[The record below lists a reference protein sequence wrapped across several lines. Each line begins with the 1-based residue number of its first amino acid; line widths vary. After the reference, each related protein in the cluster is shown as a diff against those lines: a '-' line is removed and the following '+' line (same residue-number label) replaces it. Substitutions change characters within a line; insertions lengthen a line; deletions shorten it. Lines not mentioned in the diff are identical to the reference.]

1 MPRRLPKYVNAFANK
16 QRTNQT
22 VRYVFRRKG
31 QKSVVLPGPFL
42 SQAFNAAYATAL
54 AGAPQKIG
62 ADRTEPGSVDALCVK
77 FYASSFWRETLTDA
91 SRQTYRP
98 IIERFRAKYGWG
110 KVAQVNPEIIA
121 RLLDKVAKPSARKK
135 LLKVLRM
142 LMQAAIPSL
151 LKTDPTAGIKVTLP
165 KSKGHHS
172 WTDDEIEQYRAHW
185 PLGTPARLVMEF
197 ALETTS
203 RRTEVARLSPQ
214 HVKDGWLKIE
224 RCHRSRDV
232 EILITPALQAAID
245 AMPAIGM
252 RTYVVGKR
260 GGPLTPDAVA
270 GEFAKWATEAGL
282 PANCRLHGLKKAG
295 LRTIAEK
302 GASTHE
308 LQSISGHKT
317 LAMIQHY
324 TDAVDRKKLAAAAYT
339 KITKATA

>member
-1 MPRRLPKYVNAFANK
+1 MGRQYPKYVNAFANK

-22 VRYVFRRKG
+22 VRYVFRRRG
-31 QKSVVLPGPFL
+31 QRSIVLPGPFL
-42 SQAFNAAYATAL
+42 SEAFNAAYAAAL
-54 AGAPQKIG
+54 GVPQQIG
-62 ADRTEPGSVDALCVK
+62 ADRTGPGSVDALCVK

-98 IIERFRAKYGWG
+98 IIERFRAQHGTKS
-110 KVAQVNPEIIA
+110 VAHIEPRVVVA
-121 RLLDKVAKPSARKK
+121 LLDRVAKPSARKK

-172 WTDDEIEQYRAHW
+172 WTDDEIEQYRARW
-185 PLGTPARLVMEF
+185 PLGTSARLVMEF

-232 EILITPALQAAID
+232 EILITPTLQAAID

-282 PANCRLHGLKKAG
+282 PAHCRLHGLKKG
-295 LRTIAEK
+295 GMRRIAEK

-308 LQSISGHKT
+308 LQSVSGHKT

-324 TDAVDRKKLAAAAYT
+324 TDAVDRKKLAASVHA
-339 KITKATA
+339 KVTKATA

>member
-1 MPRRLPKYVNAFANK
+1 MPRRLPKYVNAFSNK

-31 QKSVVLPGPFL
+31 QKSIVLPGPFL
-42 SQAFNAAYATAL
+42 SAAFNAAYAAAL
-54 AGAPQKIG
+54 GVPLPIG
-62 ADRTEPGSVDALCVK
+62 AGKTGPGTLDALIVT
-77 FYASSFWRETLTDA
+77 FYGSTFWTETLTDA

-98 IIERFRAKYGWG
+98 IIERLRAEYGPG
-110 KVAQVNPEIIA
+110 TVATLRPEHVAAMLEKI
-121 RLLDKVAKPSARKK
+121 AKPSARKK

-142 LMQAAIPSL
+142 LMTAAIPSL
-151 LKTDPTAGIKVTLP
+151 RRDDPTLSLKVSLP
-165 KSKGHHS
+165 QSKGHHS
-172 WTDDEIEQYRAHW
+172 WSDQRSSSTAPIS
-185 PLGTPARLVMEF
+185 ARHRG
-197 ALETTS
+197 AAGDGIRPRTTS

-224 RCHRSRDV
+224 RCHRSANV
-232 EILITPALQAAID
+232 EILITPTLQAAID
-245 AMPAIGM
+245 AMPAVGI

-260 GGPLTPDAVA
+260 GGSLTPDAVA

-282 PANCRLHGLKKAG
+282 PAHCRLHGLKKG
-295 LRTIAEK
+295 GMRRIAET

-308 LQSISGHKT
+308 LRSISGHKT

-324 TDAVDRKKLAAAAYT
+324 TDAVDQKKLAAAAYT